1 MKRIRPMYGKILT
14 ESGLILDGRSPGE
27 RIPIMINRSLLVVD
41 DEPTFLNCLVR
52 DLSSSGLQITTATN
66 GEEGINKINEEFFD
80 LVMTDLSMPV
90 YNGFQVI
97 QAAKQRSRQT
107 MVIVVTGNET
117 TETAVNAFHLGADD
131 FLQKPCDTDELL
143 CRISNCLAKQDL
155 LRKIDCYENYLAIC
169 RHCKKSQTYQ
179 YKKVGEGIGQTLN
192 TFLHGCCPICL
203 AEHHRDGPPS
213 GIIENNIS

>member
-1 MKRIRPMYGKILT
+1 VPRAICRKIPT
-14 ESGLILDGRSPGE
+14 ENE
-27 RIPIMINRSLLVVD
+27 RILNGWLPEERTSKMNSRSMLAVD

-52 DLSSSGLQITTATN
+52 DLSTSGLQITTATN
-66 GEEGINKINEEFFD
+66 GKDGIDKINEGFFD

-117 TETAVNAFHLGADD
+117 TESAVNAFRLGADD

-155 LRKIDCYENYLAIC
+155 IRKVGCYENILSIC
-169 RHCKKSQTYQ
+169 RHCKK
-179 YKKVGEGIGQTLN
+179 KR
-192 TFLHGCCPICL
+192 
-203 AEHHRDGPPS
+203 AHRL
-213 GIIENNIS
+213 